1 MKRRTAIKYVST
13 MLGLAISAP
22 TLSALD
28 KFSEKRL
35 YNKGQKNLFLTAEQ
49 FILLGELTELILP
62 KTKTPGAK
70 EAKVAEFIDLVLAD
84 CYTVKEKNIFRD
96 GIQNLQDRH
105 FLSFSLT
112 EQIALLHALEDD
124 SIKNRKLFN
133 EIDFWRMLKE
143 LTLLGYFGSEVGIKS
158 CFDYRPVPGKLEN
171 VKLESG
177 MKMIAY

>member
-1 MKRRTAIKYVST
+1 
-13 MLGLAISAP
+13 
-22 TLSALD
+22 
-28 KFSEKRL
+28 
-35 YNKGQKNLFLTAEQ
+35 
-49 FILLGELTELILP
+49 
-62 KTKTPGAK
+62 
-70 EAKVAEFIDLVLAD
+70 
-84 CYTVKEKNIFRD
+84 
-96 GIQNLQDRH
+96 
-105 FLSFSLT
+105 LT

-171 VKLESG
+171 VKWESG